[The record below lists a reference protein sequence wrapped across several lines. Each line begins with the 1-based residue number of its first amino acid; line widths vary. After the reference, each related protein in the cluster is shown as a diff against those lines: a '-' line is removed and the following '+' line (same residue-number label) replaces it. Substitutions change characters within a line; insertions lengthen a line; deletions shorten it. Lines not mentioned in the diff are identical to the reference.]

1 MIILGI
7 DPGLATVG
15 FGVIEAE
22 RGRLRHL
29 RHGVITTP
37 AGTPLPRRLLS
48 IAEGMEELLSIFC
61 PETVAVEE
69 LFFSKNVTTGLT
81 VAHGRGVILAAAART
96 GLSVAEYKPMQV
108 KQAVVGYGAADK
120 RQVMEMTRQLL
131 GLSSVPRPDD
141 AADALAVAICHAG
154 TAASLLGR
162 LPPG

>member
-1 MIILGI
+1 VIILGI

-15 FGVIEAE
+15 FGLIDAE

-29 RHGVITTP
+29 RHGVVTTP
-37 AGTPLPRRLLS
+37 AGVPLPRRLLS
-48 IAEGMEELLSIFC
+48 IAEDVEALLSAFH
-61 PETVAVEE
+61 PEAVAVEE
-69 LFFSKNVTTGLT
+69 LFFSKNVTTGLA
-81 VAHGRGVILAAAART
+81 VAHGRGVILAAVART

-108 KQAVVGYGAADK
+108 KQAVVGYGAAEK

-154 TAASLLGR
+154 TASSLLGR
-162 LPPG
+162 VPPG